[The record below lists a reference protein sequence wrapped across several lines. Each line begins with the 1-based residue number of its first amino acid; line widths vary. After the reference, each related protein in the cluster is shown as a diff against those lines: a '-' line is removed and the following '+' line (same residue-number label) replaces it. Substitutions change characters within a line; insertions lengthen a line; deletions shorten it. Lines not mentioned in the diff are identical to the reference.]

1 LHQAVVKRW
10 SRLGYDSLKLDTT
23 LQLPSVSIDRRSL
36 PLETDGN
43 RVGVKVDARGDGL
56 SRLNVWVN
64 DVPLYGTAGNPI
76 DGTRWNGEVAVPLS
90 SGRNKIQVSV
100 RNTYGLESL
109 KETAEIRSTVPSS
122 PRTFVLAIGVSSYR
136 DAAMNLNYAAKDAA
150 DLAQFFSSFAEGRA
164 LLDADV
170 TRENIRAMRPWLDST
185 GVNDRVIVFFAGHG
199 LIDEQFNWYFA
210 THDVDF
216 HRPADRGLE
225 YEDIEK
231 LLDGIPARQKLLLL
245 DACHSGELDTS
256 EVSLL
261 AETGLRDGALKGR
274 AFKTVR
280 RRIGLEPSFELMRQ
294 LFADLQRGS
303 GASVVSSASGIE
315 WAYEGGEW
323 TNGVFT
329 YVLLDGLKNGHADAN
344 RDRRVS
350 VTEIADY
357 VARRVPELTG
367 GRQNPTA
374 RRESREF
381 DFDLINR

>member
-1 LHQAVVKRW
+1 
-10 SRLGYDSLKLDTT
+10 
-23 LQLPSVSIDRRSL
+23 
-36 PLETDGN
+36 
-43 RVGVKVDARGDGL
+43 
-56 SRLNVWVN
+56 
-64 DVPLYGTAGNPI
+64 
-76 DGTRWNGEVAVPLS
+76 
-90 SGRNKIQVSV
+90 
-100 RNTYGLESL
+100 
-109 KETAEIRSTVPSS
+109 
-122 PRTFVLAIGVSSYR
+122 
-136 DAAMNLNYAAKDAA
+136 M
-150 DLAQFFSSFAEGRA
+150 
-164 LLDADV
+164 
-170 TRENIRAMRPWLDST
+170 
-185 GVNDRVIVFFAGHG
+185 
-199 LIDEQFNWYFA
+199 
-210 THDVDF
+210 
-216 HRPADRGLE
+216 
-225 YEDIEK
+225 
-231 LLDGIPARQKLLLL
+231 
-245 DACHSGELDTS
+245 
-256 EVSLL
+256 LL
-261 AETGLRDGALKGR
+261 AETGGRRDGALKGR

-344 RDRRVS
+344 RDQRVS